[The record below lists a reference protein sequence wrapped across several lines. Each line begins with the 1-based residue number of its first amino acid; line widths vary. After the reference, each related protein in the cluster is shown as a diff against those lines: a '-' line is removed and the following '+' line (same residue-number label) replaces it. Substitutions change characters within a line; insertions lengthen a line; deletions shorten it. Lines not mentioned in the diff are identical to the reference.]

1 MLHIDT
7 WSFQKKFLRI
17 ILTLQVSYNNLI
29 HFDCLLFAS
38 INLEILRAR
47 VLIIIRINCIVS
59 NIKII
64 FQCGN
69 KSYNIAHD
77 QHRIHKDVFKVLLQS
92 IERYWFWSSSCCSPF
107 LVWCEVCLQKKFHQ
121 KALQSPKFF
130 QVKVQCTFHKNCQ
143 SNSDIQDRAWL
154 SILWF

>member
-7 WSFQKKFLRI
+7 WSFQNIFLRI
-17 ILTLQVSYNNLI
+17 IMTLQVSYNNSI
-29 HFDCLLFAS
+29 HFVYYLQAS
-38 INLEILRAR
+38 ILKYLRAR
-47 VLIIIRINCIVS
+47 VLIIIRITCIVS

-69 KSYNIAHD
+69 KSYNIAHEK
-77 QHRIHKDVFKVLLQS
+77 HRIHKDVLKVLLQS
-92 IERYWFWSSSCCSPF
+92 IERYWFWSSSCCSRF
-107 LVWCEVCLQKKFHQ
+107 LVWCEVCLQKKVHL